1 MKRLARLADTARLRA
16 QRWDALVL
24 GSGISALVAAA
35 RLGSAGHRV
44 LVVEEAAARALH
56 PALRE
61 PFFLAGSRD
70 DGVLDACIRELSIP
84 LLDRR
89 RLEAERL
96 AYQVTG
102 PDLRLDVGGTE
113 LTREELVRWG
123 LCGPDE
129 AADLVRT
136 LAEASEA
143 ERNVMRA
150 SPLVRVGR
158 RLVRGRAGATGSH
171 IRGLPAEVAHPGEA
185 LAPALDA
192 QVAALSNT
200 ATGGAGPAGRV

>member
-1 MKRLARLADTARLRA
+1 M
-16 QRWDALVL
+16 
-24 GSGISALVAAA
+24 
-35 RLGSAGHRV
+35 
-44 LVVEEAAARALH
+44 
-56 PALRE
+56 
-61 PFFLAGSRD
+61 
-70 DGVLDACIRELSIP
+70 
-84 LLDRR
+84 
-89 RLEAERL
+89 
-96 AYQVTG
+96 
-102 PDLRLDVGGTE
+102 
-113 LTREELVRWG
+113 RWG

-200 ATGGAGPAGRV
+200 ATGGAGPEARSRLLGCGLAGGAGFGDGPPWLLGLLRKRVEEVHGEFRSVEGPFRLVSVDIRPGVLV